1 MIKKLEIRQT
11 KDGSDTL
18 YVPGLDEHYH
28 SSHGAIAESVH
39 VFINAGFLAIGK
51 PTINIL
57 EIGFGTGLNA
67 LLTLQESLKKHKE
80 VHYTALEKHPLH
92 PDMAKSLNYPA
103 LLGNLPDYYQIH
115 DCPWGRNEQI
125 TSEFTLCKINE
136 GLEKWV
142 PQKSFDLIYYD
153 AFGPEKQPE
162 MWTSRMIRK
171 VAATLAPEGILVT
184 YTAKGEVRRVLS
196 ECSLKV
202 EKLPGPP
209 GKREMVRARKAS
221 LPL

>member
-1 MIKKLEIRQT
+1 MIKKIEIRQT

-39 VFINAGFLAIGK
+39 VFINAGFLQLNQASFS
-51 PTINIL
+51 IL

-67 LLTLQESLKKHKE
+67 LLSLQESLKKHKE
-80 VHYTALEKHPLH
+80 IHYTALEKNPLH

-103 LLGNLPDYYQIH
+103 LLGNLPDYYQLH
-115 DCPWGRNEQI
+115 DCPWGRNEKI
-125 TSEFTLCKINE
+125 TDQFTLFKVNE
-136 GLEKWV
+136 ALEKWV

-153 AFGPEKQPE
+153 AFGPDKQPE
-162 MWTSRMIRK
+162 VWAPKIIRK
-171 VAATLAPEGILVT
+171 VASSLSPGGILVT
-184 YTAKGEVRRVLS
+184 YTAKGDIRRLFS
-196 ECSLKV
+196 ESGLKV

-209 GKREMVRARKAS
+209 GKREMLRARK
-221 LPL
+221 PV